1 MVTRYFFCNRLGM
14 VGAGPFVFYVVFLFS
29 FLISCVLGPLVT
41 SFTMNGLFFY
51 FIGGCE
57 YYTLD
62 GWMARFC
69 FVLRTAEVAVMGR
82 MGGHIIPTSGK
93 WT

>member
-1 MVTRYFFCNRLGM
+1 
-14 VGAGPFVFYVVFLFS
+14 
-29 FLISCVLGPLVT
+29 
-41 SFTMNGLFFY
+41 
-51 FIGGCE
+51 
-57 YYTLD
+57 
-62 GWMARFC
+62 MARFC